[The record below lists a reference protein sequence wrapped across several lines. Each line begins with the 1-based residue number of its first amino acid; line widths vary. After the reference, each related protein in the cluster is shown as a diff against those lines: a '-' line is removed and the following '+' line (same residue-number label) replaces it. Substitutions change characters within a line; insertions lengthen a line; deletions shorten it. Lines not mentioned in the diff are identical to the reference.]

1 MEWLYYIILLIFLTV
16 GLWINILTL
25 PGLWLMVAATAIY
38 AWVTG
43 GQYVSWTGLIVLTVI
58 AVIAEIVE
66 FVAGGAGAAKAGG
79 SKRAFVG
86 SIVGGIIGAIFLT
99 GLVPIPVVGTIIGIV
114 LGTFFGAWA
123 TEAMVKR
130 DMGQGLRVGWGAALG
145 RLIGIFTKLAFG
157 IVIFLIAAFASL
169 PFSLSDL
176 SGDSSSPPAALPAT
190 APTTLPATTQASD
203 PNI

>member
-1 MEWLYYIILLIFLTV
+1 MDWIYYFILLAFLAV

-25 PGLWLMVAATAIY
+25 PGLWLMVLATAIF

-43 GQYVSWTGLIVLTVI
+43 GVHVGWTGLIVLTVL
-58 AVIAEIVE
+58 AVLAEIIE

-86 SIVGGIIGAIFLT
+86 AIVGGILGAIFLS
-99 GLVPIPVVGTIIGIV
+99 LPAPIIGTIIGIV
-114 LGTFFGAWA
+114 LGTFLGAWA
-123 TEAMVKR
+123 IEAMVKQNV
-130 DMGQGLRVGWGAALG
+130 GQGLRVGWGAALG

-157 IVIFLIAAFASL
+157 VVMFLIAAFISM
-169 PFSLSDL
+169 
-176 SGDSSSPPAALPAT
+176 PPLGWLWPSW
-190 APTTLPATTQASD
+190 PTTTPAPAVAPLTTGPTPATTQATN